1 MDVLHEASVEVEGGR
16 TGRVRAPDGSLAL
29 DLALPGAGAA
39 GPNPEQLFAAA
50 YGASFGSTLD
60 LEARQRGILLG
71 ECSVTARVALGHGD
85 SGCFALAVALR
96 IHLPGLDLPTARHL
110 VKAAHAECPYAR
122 MGRGNIEVRLLLAG
136 TDETGDWEI

>member
-29 DLALPGAGAA
+29 DLALPGGGTA

-60 LEARQRGILLG
+60 LEARQRGILLSD
-71 ECSVTARVALGHGD
+71 CSVTARVSLGHGD
-85 SGCFALAVALR
+85 AGCFVLAVALR

-122 MGRGNIEVRLLLAG
+122 MGRGNIEVHLLLAG
-136 TDETGDWEI
+136 TCEAGDWEI